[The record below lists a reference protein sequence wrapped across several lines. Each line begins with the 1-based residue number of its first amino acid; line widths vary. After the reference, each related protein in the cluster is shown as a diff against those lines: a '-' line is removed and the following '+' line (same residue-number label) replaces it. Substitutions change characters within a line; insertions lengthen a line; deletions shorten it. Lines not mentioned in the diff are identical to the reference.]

1 MSKEKKM
8 KTYVIT
14 LSRVFP
20 VKHPF
25 AGKPTFFKTKL
36 EIANV
41 IPFDEANRQ
50 SVPDG
55 QPQMK
60 LHTIRA
66 NYPLRSKRFDE
77 IERGEACISLRQWTG
92 KPYASKQI
100 EIGRLTK
107 DDGIGIQKMEFL
119 AFQEGYSKDAG
130 IWIAGHVIPM
140 HEREQIA
147 RNDGLTLQD
156 WDDWFADYDKT
167 EPLAIIWF
175 NHHRY

>member
-8 KTYVIT
+8 KTYAIT

-20 VKHPF
+20 VTHRRK
-25 AGKPTFFKTKL
+25 GEPTLFEEKFR
-36 EIANV
+36 NG
-41 IPFDEANRQ
+41 Q
-50 SVPDG
+50 SVANAGIQWKTLHELPRT
-55 QPQMK
+55 K
-60 LHTIRA
+60 YHTIRA
-66 NYPLRSKRFDE
+66 NYPLWRKRFDQ
-77 IERGEACISLRQWTG
+77 IEKGEAYISLRQWTG
-92 KPYASKQI
+92 EPYKSKQI
-100 EIGRLTK
+100 EIARLTK

-167 EPLAIIWF
+167 EPLAIIHF
-175 NHHRY
+175 TKFRY